1 MSMFLFLSLL
11 FCVAFLYA
19 SVGHGGASGYLA
31 LMVLFSF
38 PQEKMRTT
46 ALILN
51 IVVALISFFQYY
63 RTVQFPW
70 KLFLLL
76 AIASVPA
83 AFVGG
88 TLVLKGHIYKQI
100 LGVVLLFAVARI
112 LWLPNASPLSLKPYR
127 NFQPVL
133 TGGAIG
139 LLSGLIGIGGGIL
152 LTPWLL
158 LNRWTSQKEAAIISA
173 LFICVN
179 SVAGLA
185 GILSTD
191 FEWERDLLLFVGVAA
206 VGGSLGAYLGATKFN
221 PLHLN
226 LALAIAL
233 SIASLK
239 LLLT

>member
-1 MSMFLFLSLL
+1 MLLFLFLL
-11 FCVAFLYA
+11 FCVAFVYA

-51 IVVALISFFQYY
+51 IIVALIAFFQYQ
-63 RTVQFPW
+63 RKVQFPW

-76 AIASVPA
+76 ALASVPA
-83 AFVGG
+83 AFLGG
-88 TLVLKGHIYKQI
+88 TLVLKGHIYRQI
-100 LGVVLLFAVARI
+100 LGIILLFAIARI

-127 NFQPVL
+127 SFQPVL

-158 LNRWTSQKEAAIISA
+158 LNRWTSLKEAAIVSA

-185 GILSTD
+185 GILSVG
-191 FEWERDLLLFVGVAA
+191 FVWEKELLLFVGVAA
-206 VGGSLGAYLGATKFN
+206 IGGSLGAYLGANKFN
-221 PLHLN
+221 PLLLN

-239 LLLT
+239 LLFT